1 MVDLFSPLT
10 PDAAANR
17 AAYQSF
23 LTARDGVVD
32 VERRTLTRREEGMA
46 RYTRPLSRLRELDR
60 ALFDAQYASFDPK
73 VEMPPEMMLLMALV
87 KVNAAESFGAI
98 GRTTRS
104 SVDALKHN
112 DALELTLVIEE
123 TYHTRILLSSAVLY
137 GIEVTSPFKPPATL
151 RALISGITLSPHF
164 ISRPLTLASEC
175 SARCVFTNLLE
186 KARDVLKH
194 DPELRDSVEERLSD
208 VLVDE
213 LGHVSFNRMCLGG
226 AGLAQARMMLPMLG
240 TTLGSV
246 SPSSRSSAS
255 CRRYSEGEMLTCS
268 TGERLPEHVRKPP
281 FCHDP
286 SAMPETDSMILA
298 SRSRSRP
305 LWWPWP

>member
-10 PDAAANR
+10 PEARRENR

-46 RYTRPLSRLRELDR
+46 RYTRPLSRVREIDR

-73 VEMPPEMMLLMALV
+73 VAMPQEMMLLMALV
-87 KVNAAESFGAI
+87 KVNAAESFGAN
-98 GRTTRS
+98 RTYDKVFRH
-104 SVDALKHN
+104 ALKHN

-164 ISRPLTLASEC
+164 ISRPLTLASEMLGTL
-175 SARCVFTNLLE
+175 VFTNLLE

-240 TTLGSV
+240 MTLGGVIPELSV
-246 SPSSRSSAS
+246 LGVMSG
-255 CRRYSEGEMLTCS
+255 YSERDLDILYNGT
-268 TGERLPEHVRKPP
+268 RLPEHVRKAA
-281 FCHDP
+281 FL
-286 SAMPETDSMILA
+286 S
-298 SRSRSRP
+298 
-305 LWWPWP
+305 